1 MFTQKQCTYFPKRN
15 SARNLVCAGGKDS
28 SEKTNMQLI
37 FNKSNTIAK
46 FIIKDCHEKGASFG
60 KSIP

>member
-28 SEKTNMQLI
+28 SEKTKYAAYL
-37 FNKSNTIAK
+37 
-46 FIIKDCHEKGASFG
+46 
-60 KSIP
+60 